1 VADQVEAPIGSPC
14 LKADEAVQPGIIK
27 DAIEHLT
34 SQMRKRKPAHEK
46 AALAALGFCPSLRYA
61 RDISRHIF

>member
-1 VADQVEAPIGSPC
+1 